1 MGKRHMPKI
10 IWVGNKPWGTEF
22 PEFPMPKS
30 ARLIERPENI
40 FTACLP
46 YGIIPL
52 LFSYALIGIKWHIIG
67 TRAINPVFMPAGII
81 LGLLMI
87 PFHEILH
94 AVCFPKTATV
104 YVGIS
109 IDKFAAFSVCNE
121 PITRKRFIVMSLM
134 PVLLGLIPLAVFFA
148 APSNAVLSGICIPSG
163 IIGMLSPMPDYMD
176 VHLVCSQVPKRAT
189 IQMSNNGF
197 FWYMAY

>member
-1 MGKRHMPKI
+1 MPKI

-94 AVCFPKTATV
+94 AA
-104 YVGIS
+104 
-109 IDKFAAFSVCNE
+109 
-121 PITRKRFIVMSLM
+121 
-134 PVLLGLIPLAVFFA
+134 FFA
-148 APSNAVLSGICIPSG
+148 APSNAILSGICIPSG

-197 FWYMAY
+197 FWYTAY